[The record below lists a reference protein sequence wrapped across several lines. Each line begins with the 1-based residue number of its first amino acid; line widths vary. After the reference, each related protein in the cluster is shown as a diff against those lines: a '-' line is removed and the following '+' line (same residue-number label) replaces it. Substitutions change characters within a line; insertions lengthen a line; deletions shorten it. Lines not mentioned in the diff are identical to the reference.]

1 MKAYQTILL
10 SSMVLST
17 LNTGT
22 VLADTANQ
30 KTTTDQ
36 TEQTKAVA
44 NSSRVTS
51 TSQSNGATTSSAT
64 SMSAVTPK
72 ATVQQ
77 PTSQSISA
85 KAVTPVVT
93 QQTQQSISQTKA
105 TPTATQQ
112 AGSVALTAANFPDAG
127 LRKKISQFDS
137 DKDGILSLTEL
148 TKITSLNL
156 YNTGVK
162 DVTGIKLLT
171 HLSNLDASFSELTKL
186 DLRGMTSLTKLDYS
200 ESPNLTEIDIRECP
214 NLISAFHSVKN
225 ETVYISAG
233 MTQYIGCPYVDEHTG
248 HIVIDLGGVAQTQ
261 PNGSKTVDL
270 SRVISPDLLAVF
282 KKHQQPG
289 FDVNTNILTI
299 PANQT
304 SSTYIAG
311 KDHMYKDT
319 NWLFYTNYDKQ
330 ALPVTA
336 KYVDEQGQ
344 ELAKSETFKGDL
356 GEQYKTVQK
365 DIAGYTLKEV
375 QGQATGTYAKQ
386 AQTVTYVYVKKTAV
400 VTEKGTVTAKYVDEK
415 GQEIAKSEIL
425 SGKVG
430 DQYTTTQKAIDGYTF
445 KKVEGTT
452 TGKYTKAS
460 QTVTYVYAKK
470 AAVVTEK
477 GTVTAKYVDEK
488 GQEIAKSEIL
498 SGKVGDQYTTTQKAI
513 DGYTFK
519 KVEGTTTGKYTKA
532 SQTVTYVYAKKAAV
546 VTEKGTVTAKY
557 VDEKGQEIAKS
568 EILSGKVGDQYTTT
582 QKAIDGYTF
591 KKVEG
596 TTTGKY
602 TKASQ
607 TVTYVYAKKAAVV
620 TEKGTVTAKYVDEK
634 GQEIAK
640 SEILSGKVGDQYT
653 TTQKTINGYTF
664 KKVEGTTTGKYTKAS
679 QTVTYVYTK
688 KAVVT
693 ETRPTPNKPNNHVN
707 KTPNTNQQ
715 TTVKETGKKKLPQ
728 TGTNN
733 VLGVTVAGL
742 LLTAAAGFKLILGR
756 KQN

>member
-519 KVEGTTTGKYTKA
+519 KVEGTTTGKYTKT
-532 SQTVTYVYAKKAAV
+532 SQTVTYVYVKKAAV

-582 QKAIDGYTF
+582 Q
-591 KKVEG
+591 
-596 TTTGKY
+596 
-602 TKASQ
+602 
-607 TVTYVYAKKAAVV
+607 
-620 TEKGTVTAKYVDEK
+620 
-634 GQEIAK
+634 
-640 SEILSGKVGDQYT
+640 
-653 TTQKTINGYTF
+653 
-664 KKVEGTTTGKYTKAS
+664 
-679 QTVTYVYTK
+679 
-688 KAVVT
+688 
-693 ETRPTPNKPNNHVN
+693 
-707 KTPNTNQQ
+707 
-715 TTVKETGKKKLPQ
+715 
-728 TGTNN
+728 
-733 VLGVTVAGL
+733 
-742 LLTAAAGFKLILGR
+742 
-756 KQN
+756 

>member
-1 MKAYQTILL
+1 MKSYQTILL

-30 KTTTDQ
+30 KTATDQ
-36 TEQTKAVA
+36 TEQTKTVA

-51 TSQSNGATTSSAT
+51 MRQSNGATTSSAT
-64 SMSAVTPK
+64 SVSAVALAPK
-72 ATVQQ
+72 STVQQ

-85 KAVTPVVT
+85 KSVTPVAT
-93 QQTQQSISQTKA
+93 QQTQQSVSQTKA
-105 TPTATQQ
+105 IPTATQQ
-112 AGSVALTAANFPDAG
+112 AGSVALTPANFPDAG
-127 LRKKISQFDS
+127 LRKKVSQFDS
-137 DKDGILSLTEL
+137 DKDGALSPTEL
-148 TKITSLNL
+148 AKITSLNL

-162 DVTGIKLLT
+162 DITGIKLLT
-171 HLSNLDASFSELTKL
+171 HLSNLDVSFSKLTKL
-186 DLRGMTSLTKLDYS
+186 DLCGMTSLTEIDYNG
-200 ESPNLTEIDIRECP
+200 SPNLTEIDVRECP

-248 HIVIDLGGVAQTQ
+248 HIVIDLRGVAQSQ

-289 FDVNTNILTI
+289 FDVNTNMLTI

-304 SSTYIAG
+304 SSTYVAG
-311 KDHMYKDT
+311 EDDMYNDT
-319 NWLFYTNYDKQ
+319 NWLFYTNYDNQ

-336 KYVDEQGQ
+336 KYVDEQGR
-344 ELAKSETFKGDL
+344 ELAKSETLKGDL

-375 QGQATGTYAKQ
+375 QGEATGTYAKQ
-386 AQTVTYVYVKKTAV
+386 A
-400 VTEKGTVTAKYVDEK
+400 
-415 GQEIAKSEIL
+415 
-425 SGKVG
+425 
-430 DQYTTTQKAIDGYTF
+430 
-445 KKVEGTT
+445 
-452 TGKYTKAS
+452 

-488 GQEIAKSEIL
+488 GQEIAK
-498 SGKVGDQYTTTQKAI
+498 T
-513 DGYTFK
+513 
-519 KVEGTTTGKYTKA
+519 
-532 SQTVTYVYAKKAAV
+532 
-546 VTEKGTVTAKY
+546 
-557 VDEKGQEIAKS
+557 
-568 EILSGKVGDQYTTT
+568 
-582 QKAIDGYTF
+582 
-591 KKVEG
+591 
-596 TTTGKY
+596 
-602 TKASQ
+602 
-607 TVTYVYAKKAAVV
+607 
-620 TEKGTVTAKYVDEK
+620 
-634 GQEIAK
+634 
-640 SEILSGKVGDQYT
+640 EILSGKVGDQYT

-664 KKVEGTTTGKYTKAS
+664 KKVEGTTTGKYTKANQTVTYVYAKKAAVVTEKGTVTAKYIDEKGQEIAKSEILSGKVGDQYTTTQKTINDYTFKKVEGTKTGKYTKAS

-688 KAVVT
+688 KASVT
-693 ETRPTPNKPNNHVN
+693 ATRPTTPNKPNNHVN

-715 TTVKETGKKKLPQ
+715 TTVKATAKKKLPQ

-733 VLGVTVAGL
+733 VLGVTIAGL

>member
-1 MKAYQTILL
+1 MKSYQTILL

-30 KTTTDQ
+30 KTAMDQ
-36 TEQTKAVA
+36 TEQTKTVA

-51 TSQSNGATTSSAT
+51 TRQSNGATTSSAT
-64 SMSAVTPK
+64 SVSAVALAPK
-72 ATVQQ
+72 STVQQ

-85 KAVTPVVT
+85 KSVTPVAT
-93 QQTQQSISQTKA
+93 QHTQQSVSQTKA
-105 TPTATQQ
+105 IPTATQQ
-112 AGSVALTAANFPDAG
+112 AGSVALTPANFPDAG
-127 LRKKISQFDS
+127 LRKKVSQFDS
-137 DKDGILSLTEL
+137 DKDGALSPTEL
-148 TKITSLNL
+148 AKITSLNL

-162 DVTGIKLLT
+162 DITGIKLLT
-171 HLSNLDASFSELTKL
+171 HLSNLDVSFSELTKL
-186 DLRGMTSLTKLDYS
+186 DLRGMTSLTEIDYNG
-200 ESPNLTEIDIRECP
+200 SPNLTEIDVRECP
-214 NLISAFHSVKN
+214 NLVSAFHSVKN

-248 HIVIDLGGVAQTQ
+248 HIVIDLRGVAQSQ

-289 FDVNTNILTI
+289 FDVNTNMLTI

-304 SSTYIAG
+304 SSTYVAG
-311 KDHMYKDT
+311 EDDMYNDT
-319 NWLFYTNYDKQ
+319 NWLFYTNYDNQ

-336 KYVDEQGQ
+336 KYVDEQGR
-344 ELAKSETFKGDL
+344 ELSKSETLKGDL

-375 QGQATGTYAKQ
+375 QGEATGTYAKQ
-386 AQTVTYVYVKKTAV
+386 A
-400 VTEKGTVTAKYVDEK
+400 
-415 GQEIAKSEIL
+415 
-425 SGKVG
+425 
-430 DQYTTTQKAIDGYTF
+430 
-445 KKVEGTT
+445 
-452 TGKYTKAS
+452 

-488 GQEIAKSEIL
+488 GQEIAK
-498 SGKVGDQYTTTQKAI
+498 T
-513 DGYTFK
+513 
-519 KVEGTTTGKYTKA
+519 
-532 SQTVTYVYAKKAAV
+532 
-546 VTEKGTVTAKY
+546 
-557 VDEKGQEIAKS
+557 
-568 EILSGKVGDQYTTT
+568 
-582 QKAIDGYTF
+582 
-591 KKVEG
+591 
-596 TTTGKY
+596 
-602 TKASQ
+602 
-607 TVTYVYAKKAAVV
+607 
-620 TEKGTVTAKYVDEK
+620 
-634 GQEIAK
+634 
-640 SEILSGKVGDQYT
+640 EILSGKVGDQYT

-664 KKVEGTTTGKYTKAS
+664 KKVEGTTTGKYMKANQTVTYVYAKKAAVVTEKGTVTAKYIDEKGQEIAKSEILSGKVGDQYTTTQKTINDYTFKKVEGTKTGKYTKAS

-688 KAVVT
+688 KADVT
-693 ETRPTPNKPNNHVN
+693 ATRPTTPNKPNNHVN

-733 VLGVTVAGL
+733 VLGVTIAGL
-742 LLTAAAGFKLILGR
+742 LLTAATGFKLILGR

>member
-1 MKAYQTILL
+1 MKSYQTILL

-30 KTTTDQ
+30 KTATHQ
-36 TEQTKAVA
+36 TEQTKTVA

-51 TSQSNGATTSSAT
+51 TRQSNGATTSSAT
-64 SMSAVTPK
+64 SVSTVAPK
-72 ATVQQ
+72 SIVQQ

-85 KAVTPVVT
+85 KSVTPVATQHT
-93 QQTQQSISQTKA
+93 QQLVSQTKA

-112 AGSVALTAANFPDAG
+112 VGSVALTPANFPDAG
-127 LRKKISQFDS
+127 LRKKVSQFDS
-137 DKDGILSLTEL
+137 DKDGALSPTEL
-148 TKITSLNL
+148 AKITSLNL

-162 DVTGIKLLT
+162 DITGVKILT
-171 HLSNLDASFSELTKL
+171 HLSNLDVSFSELTKL
-186 DLRGMTSLTKLDYS
+186 DLRGMTSLTEIDYS
-200 ESPNLTEIDIRECP
+200 GSPNLTEIDVRECP
-214 NLISAFHSVKN
+214 NLVSAFHSVKN

-248 HIVIDLGGVAQTQ
+248 HIVIDLRGVAQSQ

-289 FDVNTNILTI
+289 FDVNTNMLTI

-304 SSTYIAG
+304 SSTYVAG
-311 KDHMYKDT
+311 EDDMYNDT
-319 NWLFYTNYDKQ
+319 NWLFYTNYDNQ

-336 KYVDEQGQ
+336 KYVDEQGR
-344 ELAKSETFKGDL
+344 ELAKSETLKGDL

-375 QGQATGTYAKQ
+375 QGEATGTYAKQ
-386 AQTVTYVYVKKTAV
+386 AQTVTYVYAKKAAV
-400 VTEKGTVTAKYVDEK
+400 VTEKGTATAKYVDEK
-415 GQEIAKSEIL
+415 GQEIAKTEIL

-430 DQYTTTQKAIDGYTF
+430 DQYTTTQKIINGYIF

-452 TGKYTKAS
+452 TGKYTKAN

-477 GTVTAKYVDEK
+477 GTVTAKYIDEK
-488 GQEIAKSEIL
+488 GQEIAKSEI
-498 SGKVGDQYTTTQKAI
+498 S
-513 DGYTFK
+513 
-519 KVEGTTTGKYTKA
+519 
-532 SQTVTYVYAKKAAV
+532 
-546 VTEKGTVTAKY
+546 
-557 VDEKGQEIAKS
+557 
-568 EILSGKVGDQYTTT
+568 
-582 QKAIDGYTF
+582 
-591 KKVEG
+591 
-596 TTTGKY
+596 
-602 TKASQ
+602 
-607 TVTYVYAKKAAVV
+607 
-620 TEKGTVTAKYVDEK
+620 
-634 GQEIAK
+634 
-640 SEILSGKVGDQYT
+640 SGKVGDQYT

-664 KKVEGTTTGKYTKAS
+664 KKVEGTKTGKYTKAS

-688 KAVVT
+688 KAGVT
-693 ETRPTPNKPNNHVN
+693 ATRPTTPNKPNNHVN

-733 VLGVTVAGL
+733 VLGVTIAGL
-742 LLTAAAGFKLILGR
+742 LLTAAASFKLILGR

>member
-1 MKAYQTILL
+1 MKSYQTILL

-30 KTTTDQ
+30 KTATDQ
-36 TEQTKAVA
+36 TEQTKTVA

-51 TSQSNGATTSSAT
+51 TRQSNGATTSSAT
-64 SMSAVTPK
+64 SVSAVALASK
-72 ATVQQ
+72 STVQQ

-85 KAVTPVVT
+85 KSVTPVDT
-93 QQTQQSISQTKA
+93 QHTQQSVSQTKA
-105 TPTATQQ
+105 IPTATQQ
-112 AGSVALTAANFPDAG
+112 AGSVALTPANFPDAG
-127 LRKKISQFDS
+127 LRKKVSQFDS
-137 DKDGILSLTEL
+137 DKDGALSPTEL
-148 TKITSLNL
+148 AKITSLNL

-162 DVTGIKLLT
+162 DITGIKLLT
-171 HLSNLDASFSELTKL
+171 HLSNLDVSFSELTKL
-186 DLRGMTSLTKLDYS
+186 DLRGMTSLTEIDYNG
-200 ESPNLTEIDIRECP
+200 SPNLTEIDVRECP

-248 HIVIDLGGVAQTQ
+248 HIVIDLRGVAQSQ

-289 FDVNTNILTI
+289 FDVNTNMLTI

-304 SSTYIAG
+304 SSTYVAG
-311 KDHMYKDT
+311 EDDMYNDT
-319 NWLFYTNYDKQ
+319 NWLFYTNYDNQ

-336 KYVDEQGQ
+336 KYVDEQGR
-344 ELAKSETFKGDL
+344 ELAKSETLKGDL

-375 QGQATGTYAKQ
+375 QGEATGTYAKQ
-386 AQTVTYVYVKKTAV
+386 A
-400 VTEKGTVTAKYVDEK
+400 
-415 GQEIAKSEIL
+415 
-425 SGKVG
+425 
-430 DQYTTTQKAIDGYTF
+430 
-445 KKVEGTT
+445 
-452 TGKYTKAS
+452 

-488 GQEIAKSEIL
+488 GQEIAK
-498 SGKVGDQYTTTQKAI
+498 K
-513 DGYTFK
+513 
-519 KVEGTTTGKYTKA
+519 
-532 SQTVTYVYAKKAAV
+532 
-546 VTEKGTVTAKY
+546 
-557 VDEKGQEIAKS
+557 
-568 EILSGKVGDQYTTT
+568 
-582 QKAIDGYTF
+582 
-591 KKVEG
+591 
-596 TTTGKY
+596 
-602 TKASQ
+602 
-607 TVTYVYAKKAAVV
+607 
-620 TEKGTVTAKYVDEK
+620 
-634 GQEIAK
+634 
-640 SEILSGKVGDQYT
+640 EILSGKVGDQYT

-664 KKVEGTTTGKYTKAS
+664 KKVEGTTTGKYTKANQTVTYVYAKKAVVVTEKGTVTAKYVDEKGQEIAKTEILSGKVGDQYTTTQKTINDYTFKKVEGTKTGKYTKAS

-688 KAVVT
+688 KAGVT
-693 ETRPTPNKPNNHVN
+693 ATRPTTPNKPNNHVN

-715 TTVKETGKKKLPQ
+715 TTVKATGKKKLPQ

-733 VLGVTVAGL
+733 VLGVTIAGL

>member
-36 TEQTKAVA
+36 TEQTKTVA

-64 SMSAVTPK
+64 SVSAVTPK

-85 KAVTPVVT
+85 KAVTPVA
-93 QQTQQSISQTKA
+93 TQQSVSQTKA

-112 AGSVALTAANFPDAG
+112 AGSVALTATNFPDAG
-127 LRKKISQFDS
+127 LRKKVSQFDS
-137 DKDGILSLTEL
+137 DKDGILSPTEL

-304 SSTYIAG
+304 SSTYVAG

-336 KYVDEQGQ
+336 KYIDEQGQ

-460 QTVTYVYAKK
+460 QTVTYVY
-470 AAVVTEK
+470 
-477 GTVTAKYVDEK
+477 
-488 GQEIAKSEIL
+488 
-498 SGKVGDQYTTTQKAI
+498 
-513 DGYTFK
+513 
-519 KVEGTTTGKYTKA
+519 
-532 SQTVTYVYAKKAAV
+532 
-546 VTEKGTVTAKY
+546 
-557 VDEKGQEIAKS
+557 
-568 EILSGKVGDQYTTT
+568 
-582 QKAIDGYTF
+582 
-591 KKVEG
+591 
-596 TTTGKY
+596 
-602 TKASQ
+602 
-607 TVTYVYAKKAAVV
+607 
-620 TEKGTVTAKYVDEK
+620 
-634 GQEIAK
+634 
-640 SEILSGKVGDQYT
+640 
-653 TTQKTINGYTF
+653 
-664 KKVEGTTTGKYTKAS
+664 
-679 QTVTYVYTK
+679 TK

>member
-10 SSMVLST
+10 SSIVLST

-64 SMSAVTPK
+64 SVSAVAPK
-72 ATVQQ
+72 TAVQQ
-77 PTSQSISA
+77 PTSQTISA
-85 KAVTPVVT
+85 KEVTPVAT
-93 QQTQQSISQTKA
+93 QQTQQSVSQTKA

-112 AGSVALTAANFPDAG
+112 AGSVVLTAANFPDAG
-127 LRKKISQFDS
+127 LRKKVSQFDS
-137 DKDGILSLTEL
+137 DKDGVLSPTEL

-162 DVTGIKLLT
+162 DITGIKLLT

-430 DQYTTTQKAIDGYTF
+430 DQYTTNQKAIDGYTF

-460 QTVTYVYAKK
+460 QTVTYVYTKK

-498 SGKVGDQYTTTQKAI
+498 SGKVGDQYTTNQKAI

-532 SQTVTYVYAKKAAV
+532 SQTVTYVYTKKAAV

-568 EILSGKVGDQYTTT
+568 EILSGKVGDQYTTN

-607 TVTYVYAKKAAVV
+607 MVTYVYAKK
-620 TEKGTVTAKYVDEK
+620 T
-634 GQEIAK
+634 
-640 SEILSGKVGDQYT
+640 
-653 TTQKTINGYTF
+653 
-664 KKVEGTTTGKYTKAS
+664 
-679 QTVTYVYTK
+679 
-688 KAVVT
+688 VVT
-693 ETRPTPNKPNNHVN
+693 ETRPTTPNKPNNHVN
-707 KTPNTNQQ
+707 KTPNINQQ
-715 TTVKETGKKKLPQ
+715 TTIKETGKKKLPQ

>member
-36 TEQTKAVA
+36 TEQTKTVA

-64 SMSAVTPK
+64 SVSAVTPK

-85 KAVTPVVT
+85 KAVTPVA
-93 QQTQQSISQTKA
+93 TQQSVSQTKA

-112 AGSVALTAANFPDAG
+112 AGSVALTATNFPDAG
-127 LRKKISQFDS
+127 LRKKVSQFDS
-137 DKDGILSLTEL
+137 DKDGILSPTEL

-304 SSTYIAG
+304 SSTYVAG

-336 KYVDEQGQ
+336 KYIDEQGQ

-460 QTVTYVYAKK
+460 QTVTYVYARK

-513 DGYTFK
+513 D
-519 KVEGTTTGKYTKA
+519 
-532 SQTVTYVYAKKAAV
+532 
-546 VTEKGTVTAKY
+546 
-557 VDEKGQEIAKS
+557 
-568 EILSGKVGDQYTTT
+568 
-582 QKAIDGYTF
+582 
-591 KKVEG
+591 
-596 TTTGKY
+596 
-602 TKASQ
+602 
-607 TVTYVYAKKAAVV
+607 
-620 TEKGTVTAKYVDEK
+620 
-634 GQEIAK
+634 
-640 SEILSGKVGDQYT
+640 
-653 TTQKTINGYTF
+653 GYTF

-756 KQN
+756 KEN